1 MDYVIEHDQDYVLHL
16 LLKPDVHVMLEVFKQ
31 TAAFMQNYVVN
42 IDVISV
48 E

>member
-1 MDYVIEHDQDYVLHL
+1 MDYAIEHDQDYVLPL
-16 LLKPDVHVMLEVFKQ
+16 SLKPDVHVMLKVFKQ
-31 TAAFMQNYVVN
+31 RAAFMKNHVVN